1 MYKCTMRYSNEY
13 CFLTSTRLNRCVE
26 LQVPHLLLL
35 VKLQFIVDVWSVKSF
50 YCIIG
55 ICSSE
60 LAVEL
65 ALIPYSPRYSVNCMI
80 FLTPFLDFNWMP
92 VSTVFLSSYS

>member
-13 CFLTSTRLNRCVE
+13 CFLISTRLNRCVE

-50 YCIIG
+50 YCIIEM
-55 ICSSE
+55 CSSE

-65 ALIPYSPRYSVNCMI
+65 ALIPYSPRYSVELHDFFDTIPRFQLDARINSFS
-80 FLTPFLDFNWMP
+80 FLI
-92 VSTVFLSSYS
+92 